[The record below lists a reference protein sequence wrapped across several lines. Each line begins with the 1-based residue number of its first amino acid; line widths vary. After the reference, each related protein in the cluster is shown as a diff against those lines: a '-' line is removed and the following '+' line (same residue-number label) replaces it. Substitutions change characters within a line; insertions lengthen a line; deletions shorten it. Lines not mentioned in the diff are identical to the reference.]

1 MHLSKLLGFATEEIA
16 LRSGSTIGALLNAT
30 FGNAVELILGI
41 IALKEGLIRVVQ
53 ASILGSIISNIL
65 LVLGF
70 CFFLGG
76 ITRSEQNF
84 NQTAAQTSC
93 SLLALTTLSLLIP
106 AAFSSTIPKDSPTH
120 GILDLS
126 HGTSI
131 VLLILKTHNHLYE
144 DEVDE
149 DEVPTT
155 TLGFSIGLLL
165 AVACIISL
173 HAEYLVGAIEGV
185 VEKWGINETFV
196 GIILLPIVGNSVTFA
211 MKDKMNLCIG
221 IAVSSSLQIG
231 LLVTPVLVLVGWMI
245 DQPLS
250 LYFENFETMVGQ
262 IGWKVH
268 CYCHPM

>member
-1 MHLSKLLGFATEEIA
+1 MKM
-16 LRSGSTIGALLNAT
+16 
-30 FGNAVELILGI
+30 
-41 IALKEGLIRVVQ
+41 K
-53 ASILGSIISNIL
+53 
-65 LVLGF
+65 
-70 CFFLGG
+70 
-76 ITRSEQNF
+76 
-84 NQTAAQTSC
+84 
-93 SLLALTTLSLLIP
+93 
-106 AAFSSTIPKDSPTH
+106 
-120 GILDLS
+120 
-126 HGTSI
+126 
-131 VLLILKTHNHLYE
+131 
-144 DEVDE
+144 
-149 DEVPTT
+149 
-155 TLGFSIGLLL
+155 LL